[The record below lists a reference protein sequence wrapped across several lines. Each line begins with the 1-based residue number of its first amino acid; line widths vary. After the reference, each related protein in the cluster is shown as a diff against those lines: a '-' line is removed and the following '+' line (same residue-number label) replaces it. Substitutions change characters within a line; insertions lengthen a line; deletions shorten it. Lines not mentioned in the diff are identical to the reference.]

1 MKELTPKQRVYR
13 VIHNLIQDD
22 KISPKIKLIKIDS
35 MLETLY
41 VLESKE
47 ELE

>member
-13 VIHNLIQDD
+13 SIHDLIQND
-22 KISPKIKLIKIDS
+22 KISPKIKLNKIDS

-41 VLESKE
+41 ILESKE